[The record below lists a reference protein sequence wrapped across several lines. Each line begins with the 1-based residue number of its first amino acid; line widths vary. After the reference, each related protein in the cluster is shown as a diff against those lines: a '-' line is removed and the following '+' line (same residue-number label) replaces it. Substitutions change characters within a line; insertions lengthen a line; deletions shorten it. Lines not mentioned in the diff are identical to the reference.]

1 MTTGSGQSRVDVLM
15 IGSGEYTTGYVH
27 GKGSQSDK
35 SKGVVALTLIDLR
48 RRGKTGRLGICGT
61 NGKKFPDIRQYMQKA
76 IGECYKD
83 MDLTMDW
90 WPGDDTVDAQ
100 AYIQALDAYKPGDAC
115 VIFTPDDTHFDMAL
129 AAIRRGIHVMITK
142 PAVKTLA
149 EHRQL
154 YEEAKKNNVLVM
166 IEVHK
171 RFDPMY
177 ADARDRIRNDL
188 GDFSY
193 FYSFM
198 SQPKFQLDT
207 FRSWA
212 GKSSDI
218 SYYLNSHHVDF
229 HVWALHG
236 RARPVRV
243 TALGSTGVAKTQY
256 KMDTEDIITLSVQ
269 WINLESKNIGTAI
282 YTSSW
287 ISAKSDTH
295 TQQKFFYTG
304 HGGEISV
311 DQARRGY
318 TLASDAAGY
327 LSINPLY
334 MKLVPTDGYFAGQLG
349 YGYRSFEAFIDA
361 VADLKAKKVDMDYC
375 DLKLA
380 TVGTT
385 LQETAVLEAGRI
397 SLDNQLAAVEIVYE
411 NETSLEPIDLK
422 LLQ

>member
-1 MTTGSGQSRVDVLM
+1 MAEATKSRVDVLM

-27 GKGSQSDK
+27 GKASQSDK

-48 RRGKTGRLGICGT
+48 RRGKTDRLGICGT
-61 NGKKFPDIRQYMQKA
+61 NGKKFPEIRQYMQTA
-76 IGECYKD
+76 IGNCYKD

-90 WPGDDTVDAQ
+90 WPADNVVDGQ
-100 AYIQALDAYKPGDAC
+100 AFLQALDAFKPGDAC
-115 VIFTPDDTHFDMAL
+115 VIFTPDDTHFEMAL
-129 AAIRRGIHVMITK
+129 AAIQRGIHVMITK

-154 YEEAKKNNVLVM
+154 YDAAQKNNVLVM

-207 FRSWA
+207 FRAWA

-218 SYYLNSHHVDF
+218 SYYLNSHHIDF
-229 HVWALHG
+229 HVWSCYG
-236 RARPVRV
+236 RARPIRV
-243 TALGSTGVAKTQY
+243 TAMGSTGVAKSQY
-256 KMDTEDIITLSVQ
+256 NIETEDVITLTVQ

-304 HGGEISV
+304 HGGEINI
-311 DQARRGY
+311 DQAHRGY
-318 TLASDAAGY
+318 TVASDQSGY
-327 LSINPLY
+327 ASINPLY
-334 MKLVPTDGYFAGQLG
+334 MKLVPTDGYFSGQLG
-349 YGYRSFEAFIDA
+349 YGYRSFEAFVDA
-361 VADLKAKKVDMDYC
+361 VADLNAKKVTMDDC
-375 DLKLA
+375 DRRLA
-380 TVGTT
+380 TIGTT
-385 LQETAVLEAGRI
+385 LQETAVMEAGRI
-397 SLDNQLAAVEIVYE
+397 SLDHQSAMVEILYE
-411 NETSLEPIDLK
+411 NETSLMPIELK
-422 LLQ
+422 IHK